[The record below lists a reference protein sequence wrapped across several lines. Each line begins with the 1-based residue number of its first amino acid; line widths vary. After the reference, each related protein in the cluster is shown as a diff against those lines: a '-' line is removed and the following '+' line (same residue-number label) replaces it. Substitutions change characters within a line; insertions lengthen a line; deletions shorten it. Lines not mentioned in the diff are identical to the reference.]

1 MTSYDSA
8 TFFHFFML
16 CFCFA
21 GFALA
26 VACTACGCSG
36 GPRRPMV
43 QRQNGQKSFRPRL
56 LGAASGERNQHET
69 CENQHD
75 DMIHN
80 SSCFFANS
88 SVLQELCKPVALA

>member
-1 MTSYDSA
+1 MTSYDSC
-8 TFFHFFML
+8 FFIFSCYVFVL
-16 CFCFA
+16 Q
-21 GFALA
+21 ALPWLSPA
-26 VACTACGCSG
+26 PRADAQG
-36 GPRRPMV
+36 GPDVPWC
-43 QRQNGQKSFRPRL
+43 NGKTGRSRFRPRL

-88 SVLQELCKPVALA
+88 SVLQELCKPAALA